1 MEIVKTAIRVGNSAG
16 VLLPKKWLN
25 TKVRVILEPLDLEK
39 EILEILAEKGI
50 LKKILGIYVVGS
62 HARNEQTSESDID
75 ILVLTTDLN
84 EKITRGRYDI
94 MCISQKEVQRQL
106 KENALPLLAMVR
118 EAKTILNEN
127 LLKEYKKTPLTLKNS
142 EWHIE
147 TTKSAMDV
155 VKEYIKLAEETGE
168 RISDSAAYSLILRL
182 RTLYII
188 NCIRKNKQL
197 STREF
202 LKSIKEIS
210 GSLDAYDRYLNVKKK
225 GVLNYKLKIEEAI
238 KLRNYI
244 NREIEA
250 IEKWLKE
257 KKD

>member
-75 ILVLTTDLN
+75 ILVLTTNLN

-244 NREIEA
+244 NREIGE

>member
-244 NREIEA
+244 NREIGE

>member
-1 MEIVKTAIRVGNSAG
+1 MEIVKTAIKVGNSAG

-25 TKVRVILEPLDLEK
+25 AKVKVILEPLDLEK
-39 EILEILAEKGI
+39 DVLEILAEEGI

-75 ILVLTTDLN
+75 ILVITTDLN
-84 EKITRGRYDI
+84 EKITKGRYDI